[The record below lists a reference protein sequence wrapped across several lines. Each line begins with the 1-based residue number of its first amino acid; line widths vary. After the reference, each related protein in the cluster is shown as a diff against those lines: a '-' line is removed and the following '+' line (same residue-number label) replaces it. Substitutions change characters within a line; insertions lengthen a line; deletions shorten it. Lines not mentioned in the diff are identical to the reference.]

1 VLEPFLVPQLDVNC
15 VTWKGDGAPTHNHRD
30 VTRYVNLTFPE
41 RWTDRGGYI
50 AWPPR
55 SPDLTLMNFSFWV
68 FVNDNVYIPPIPVGV
83 HELRDRIC
91 NATTVVDIIFLNK
104 LREEFEY
111 RLDVCRIT
119 RGNYTE
125 QS

>member
-1 VLEPFLVPQLDVNC
+1 
-15 VTWKGDGAPTHNHRD
+15 
-30 VTRYVNLTFPE
+30 
-41 RWTDRGGYI
+41 
-50 AWPPR
+50 
-55 SPDLTLMNFSFWV
+55 MNFSFWV

-83 HELRDRIC
+83 QELRERIC
-91 NATTVVDIIFLNK
+91 NATTVVDITFLNK

-111 RLDVCRIT
+111 RLDICRIT